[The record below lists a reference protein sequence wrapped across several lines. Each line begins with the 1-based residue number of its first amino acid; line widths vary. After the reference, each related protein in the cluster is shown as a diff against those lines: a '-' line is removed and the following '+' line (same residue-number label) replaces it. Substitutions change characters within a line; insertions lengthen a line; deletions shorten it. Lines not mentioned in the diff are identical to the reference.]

1 MRYLKKFENYST
13 DFYSKFRK
21 SDFPKKIK
29 FDNPKCVYE
38 MRDFIPGMN
47 KVTIYYNLI
56 DKKDQNNPY
65 EGTIPD
71 IMQMDISV
79 IYNMEKTKKTKM
91 FLRILCG
98 SQVWYEISYS
108 DSKIYKDDSP
118 NYKKIN
124 KSTLVIIK
132 NILKKYSKL

>member
-13 DFYSKFRK
+13 DFYSKFKK

-71 IMQMDISV
+71 MMQMDIS
-79 IYNMEKTKKTKM
+79 ITYDIDNSKKTKI
-91 FLRILCG
+91 FLRILSG
-98 SQVWYEISYS
+98 TQNWFEISYT
-108 DSKIYKDDSP
+108 DDKIFKDDNP
-118 NYKKIN
+118 DYKKID
-124 KSTLVIIK
+124 KSTFDNIK
-132 NILKKYSKL
+132 KIFKKYSNM